1 MLVMSVSIFFL
12 FAAKEL
18 ALLWVG
24 ERDNLSRDGDLLL
37 LVESTDRLMNSL
49 DSSRF
54 WMSDTLLRIC

>member
-12 FAAKEL
+12 LAAKEL

-37 LVESTDRLMNSL
+37 LVESTDLLINSL